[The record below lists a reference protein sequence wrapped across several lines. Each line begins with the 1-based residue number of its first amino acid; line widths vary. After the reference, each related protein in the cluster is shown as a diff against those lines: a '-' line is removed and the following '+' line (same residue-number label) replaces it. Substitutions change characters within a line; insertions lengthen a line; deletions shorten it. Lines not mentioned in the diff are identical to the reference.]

1 MESSVTQCRHLL
13 SLASPVMA
21 GLSDE
26 HLALEPRPGTKTAG
40 WLIGHL
46 AVTGDFGRRLCGRPP
61 ICPKEWRALFNP
73 GSRPSL
79 QRGDYPAM
87 AELREAFGRVYTD
100 FCEAAASAD
109 AAALAS
115 ENPYEPTRSSFP
127 TSGHFVAYLL
137 SGHFA
142 YHFGQLF
149 AWRAAAGL
157 AGPDRPDT
165 LAA

>member
-13 SLASPVMA
+13 ALATPVLA
-21 GLSDE
+21 GLGDE
-26 HLALEPRPGTKTAG
+26 HLGLEPRPGTKTAG

-46 AVTGDFGRRLCGRPP
+46 TVTGDFGRRLCGRPP
-61 ICPKEWRALFNP
+61 MCPKEWRALFNP

-79 QRGDYPAM
+79 QRADYPSM
-87 AELREAFGRVYTD
+87 DELRDAFHRVYTD
-100 FCEAAASAD
+100 LCEVAATAD
-109 AAALAS
+109 PQALAA

-127 TSGHFVAYLL
+127 TAGSFVAYLL

-157 AGPDRPDT
+157 GGPDRSDT
-165 LAA
+165 MAA